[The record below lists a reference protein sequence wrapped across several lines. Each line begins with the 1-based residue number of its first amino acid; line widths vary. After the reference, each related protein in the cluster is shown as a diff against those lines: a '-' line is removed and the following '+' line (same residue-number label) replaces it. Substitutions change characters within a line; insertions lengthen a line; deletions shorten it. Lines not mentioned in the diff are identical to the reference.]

1 MEPVRLR
8 TSHMENPLGMD
19 GAPYFSW
26 AMTSEER
33 NVMQTAYRLVVSSGG
48 GFIPSVDHQ
57 TPPDV
62 SAENYAIYRKLQDEF
77 CERHH
82 P

>member
-1 MEPVRLR
+1 MKLGEAAMREEFERIIPAME
-8 TSHMENPLGMD
+8 S
-19 GAPYFSW
+19 
-26 AMTSEER
+26 
-33 NVMQTAYRLVVSSGG
+33 G

-62 SAENYAIYRKLQDEF
+62 SVENYAIYRKLQDEF
-77 CERHH
+77 CAKYH